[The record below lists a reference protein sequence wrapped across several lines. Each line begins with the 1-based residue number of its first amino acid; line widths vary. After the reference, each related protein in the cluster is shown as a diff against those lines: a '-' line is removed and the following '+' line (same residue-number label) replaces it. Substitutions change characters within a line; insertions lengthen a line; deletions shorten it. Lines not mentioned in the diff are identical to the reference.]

1 MFCINCALPTQGDQY
16 VICKTDRPVT
26 GEDSDMC
33 RPGRRSVP
41 SLSQHVKNL
50 IYNISLHNRVT
61 SFLT

>member
-16 VICKTDRPVT
+16 EKTDHPVT
-26 GEDSDMC
+26 GEDSDRC